1 MASGDVVH
9 GSTLGR
15 HPLPGGVV
23 EESVAWLRVVTGFC
37 GSFYRFVVEFLVVP
51 VYAFAL
57 LVMVCPATID
67 LAIVVRL
74 S

>member
-23 EESVAWLRVVTGFC
+23 EESVAWLRVIAGFR
-37 GSFYRFVVEFLVVP
+37 GSFCRFVVEFLAVP
-51 VYAFAL
+51 VCAFAL
-57 LVMVCPATID
+57 LAIVCPAAID